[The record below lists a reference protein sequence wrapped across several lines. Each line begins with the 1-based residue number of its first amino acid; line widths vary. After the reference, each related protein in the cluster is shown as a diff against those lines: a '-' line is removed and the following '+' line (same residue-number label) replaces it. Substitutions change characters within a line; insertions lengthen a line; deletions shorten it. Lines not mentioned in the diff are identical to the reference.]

1 MIYLECGEIL
11 KAFSSTSIN
20 MEPTISKKS
29 LLEKIKW
36 LKLKYLLVSRR
47 QIWVSLSIL
56 ISRSQEFAL
65 K

>member
-29 LLEKIKW
+29 LLEKIKR
-36 LKLKYLLVSRR
+36 LKLKYLLV
-47 QIWVSLSIL
+47 VEEKYECLSIL